1 MAKVCVTGAAGFIGG
16 HVAEELLRQG
26 HEVVGL
32 DDFSSGKRETAALL
46 AGHARFQLIEGSI
59 ADPQAVARAL
69 ASSKWVFHLAAIPSV
84 PVSMQEP
91 ERTTA
96 VNVGGTVN
104 VLQAALRARVERV
117 VLACSCAAYGD
128 GPEQPKHE
136 SFLPRPVSPYAAQK
150 VACELYAQTY
160 ARAFGLPCVGLR
172 FFNVYGPRQDP
183 KSEYAAAIPR
193 FVTRLLSG
201 QRPIVF
207 GDGLQTRDFVHVSDV
222 VRANLL
228 AATAKDAPGEIVN
241 VASGP
246 KASPDWSSPGV
257 PPSTAPRS
265 SDRLQRRDELLEVVG
280 ERGLEAHALARDR
293 VGDRQLGGVQR
304 LAVVAQRAAL
314 LGRDQVVELASRG
327 RGASALGQPEEDAV
341 VGSVQLVS
349 DQRRRRRVQVRAD
362 LVLAPRP
369 RLAAQERQRLPLR
382 IAVARQHPEDG
393 HGGHSLRVRTRL
405 HLDALAAHRERH
417 VDLELVR
424 AGLALAQRQVG
435 LLHLPRRE
443 GRLERARVQG
453 PAAARHQ
460 AARLAIQAVRRVGFL
475 ARRVPVPGLQRPR
488 QRRYVVA
495 GGDPA

>member
-32 DDFSSGKRETAALL
+32 DDFSGGKRETAALL
-46 AGHARFQLIEGSI
+46 AGHPRFQLIEGSI
-59 ADPQAVARAL
+59 ADPQTVARAV
-69 ASSKWVFHLAAIPSV
+69 AGSKWVFHLAAIPSV

-241 VASGP
+241 VASGRS
-246 KASPDWSSPGV
+246 AS
-257 PPSTAPRS
+257 
-265 SDRLQRRDELLEVVG
+265 LLELI
-280 ERGLEAHALARDR
+280 RLIKHA
-293 VGDRQLGGVQR
+293 
-304 LAVVAQRAAL
+304 
-314 LGRDQVVELASRG
+314 
-327 RGASALGQPEEDAV
+327 
-341 VGSVQLVS
+341 
-349 DQRRRRRVQVRAD
+349 
-362 LVLAPRP
+362 
-369 RLAAQERQRLPLR
+369 
-382 IAVARQHPEDG
+382 I
-393 HGGHSLRVRTRL
+393 
-405 HLDALAAHRERH
+405 
-417 VDLELVR
+417 
-424 AGLALAQRQVG
+424 
-435 LLHLPRRE
+435 
-443 GRLERARVQG
+443 G
-453 PAAARHQ
+453 PAAAHLEPEHQ
-460 AARLAIQAVRRVGFL
+460 PARAGDLRASSADL
-475 ARRVPVPGLQRPR
+475 TNARRVLGYEPRVGLAEGL
-488 QRRYVVA
+488 A
-495 GGDPA
+495 GLVESWRATLDRAA